1 MSRKSCFACVR
12 KHIAQAS
19 VLMDESKLGYP
30 FYRWYAIGHLAEAES
45 EARGENQAFAEEI
58 RKTRLDLMDKNIEPA
73 FDMLLIH
80 ACKIAGD
87 LPDLQFN
94 EENSKKYKEEL
105 ND

>member
-30 FYRWYAIGHLAEAES
+30 FHRWYAIGHLAEAES
-45 EARGENQAFAEEI
+45 ECRGENQPFAEEI
-58 RKTRLDLMDKNIEPA
+58 RKARLNLMEKNIEPA
-73 FDMLLIH
+73 FDALLLK
-80 ACKIAGD
+80 ACKLAGD
-87 LPDLQFN
+87 LPDLQLGEN
-94 EENSKKYKEEL
+94 NSKTYKEEL